1 VKFPQNN
8 QRFSRRP
15 STYKE
20 LLYICDGDCNGVFYY
35 TGTSYG
41 VHPWMNPALIKKL
54 VVSASSPPSRF
65 TDPKALVSRNYQG
78 TSIAGPCNEGGG
90 TSAWW
95 KVDLGEDHEVSLY
108 PRGHCYGKIDSK
120 SHVVLC
126 VSSSAKS
133 SSSQVGSSAAH
144 LQLLHCAT

>member
-1 VKFPQNN
+1 MVKFPQNN

-65 TDPKALVSRNYQG
+65 TDPKALVSRNYQVG
-78 TSIAGPCNEGGG
+78 NCLFFHYSTVASQWIGMTVLQEG
-90 TSAWW
+90 
-95 KVDLGEDHEVSLY
+95 DLS
-108 PRGHCYGKIDSK
+108 YG
-120 SHVVLC
+120 
-126 VSSSAKS
+126 A
-133 SSSQVGSSAAH
+133 
-144 LQLLHCAT
+144 